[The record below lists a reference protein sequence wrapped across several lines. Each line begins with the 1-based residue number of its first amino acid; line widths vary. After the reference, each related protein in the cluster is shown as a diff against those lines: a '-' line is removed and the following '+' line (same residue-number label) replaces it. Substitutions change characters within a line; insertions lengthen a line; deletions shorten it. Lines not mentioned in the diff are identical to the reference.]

1 VITALRGA
9 TLIDGT
15 GSDPRPDTTLV
26 IEGRRLLEVGQ
37 GRPPAGARVVDV
49 EGRVVIP
56 GLFNCHVH
64 LQLNGGPTPLGDLAA
79 EPSGVT
85 LLQAAR
91 RAGQMLRGGVTT
103 VRDCGAKDWQV
114 IHLRDAVEDGI
125 VEGPRILACGR
136 ALCAT
141 GGHAAVLGEPVDG
154 VADVPDAVRRQLE
167 AGADFVKAMGTGGFG
182 RDGEQLDHCELDVDQ
197 LRAAAEA
204 AHAAGR
210 RLTVHAYGSRG
221 ICQAITAG
229 ADSVEHATFLDD
241 EVLGLLRARGV
252 FIVPTLTNTYRVVT
266 EGARGGVPPYIVAS
280 ASAALPTM
288 LANAGRAWR
297 AGVKMALGTDAG
309 SWLNPH
315 ADIATE
321 LRLRVEAGV
330 PPLAALTMATKWS
343 AECLGIADRVG
354 TLEPGKLADLV
365 VLDADPLTDLTAL
378 EQIHSVFKEGAL
390 VRSGAAPL

>member
-1 VITALRGA
+1 MITALRGA

-15 GSDPRPDTTLV
+15 GSDPRPDTMV
-26 IEGRRLLEVGQ
+26 VVEDRRLLQVGA

-49 EGRVVIP
+49 EGRAVIP

-64 LQLNGGPTPLGDLAA
+64 LQLNAGPTPLVDLAA
-79 EPSGVT
+79 EPSGVS

-91 RAGQMLRGGVTT
+91 RAGQMLRAGVTT

-114 IHLRDAVEDGI
+114 IHLRHAVEAGI

-154 VADVPDAVRRQLE
+154 VADVADAVRRQLE

-182 RDGEQLDHCELDVDQ
+182 RDGERLDHCELDVDQ

-210 RLTVHAYGSRG
+210 RLTVHAYGSHG
-221 ICQAITAG
+221 ICQAIAAG
-229 ADSVEHATFLDD
+229 ADSVEHATFVDD

-252 FIVPTLTNTYRVVT
+252 FIVPTLTNTYRVTT

-330 PPLAALTMATKWS
+330 PPLAALTMATKGS

-365 VLDADPLTDLTAL
+365 VLDGNPLTDLTAF
-378 EQIHSVFKEGAL
+378 ERIHSVFKEGAL
-390 VRSGAAPL
+390 VRSGATAP